1 MIAVFSTLVAWAL
14 PFWMLSI
21 GIGYGVFAMSAPEHR
36 RDLALL
42 AVAQLAGVA
51 VLLAGESLGVGPSD
65 EWGDHP
71 VAVTAAVMTTSLL
84 TVVALIPTIRRPQ
97 RSASAR

>member
-21 GIGYGVFAMSAPEHR
+21 GIGYGVFAMSAPQHR
-36 RDLALL
+36 RDLAFL

-71 VAVTAAVMTTSLL
+71 VAAVAAIMTTSLL
-84 TVVALIPTIRRPQ
+84 TVLALISTIRRQ
-97 RSASAR
+97 QHSASAR